1 MASVLNVDTV
11 SDKAGTGPVAL
22 TKQQAAKVYFNVD
35 QTAGS
40 ILVGSFN
47 VSGATDNSTGDFT
60 VSFSSNL
67 SSANDTAAP
76 LGARNYTLQI
86 HDTHITT
93 SSIELYSRTS
103 TPAVG
108 DQTHNTGALFG
119 ALA

>member
-1 MASVLNVDTV
+1 MSTLHANTV
-11 SDKAGTGPVAL
+11 ETSSGGPVTL

-35 QTAGS
+35 QTVGS

-60 VSFSSNL
+60 VNFSSNF

-76 LGARNYTLQI
+76 LGSRNYTLQI
-86 HDTHITT
+86 HDTLITT
-93 SSIELYSRTS
+93 SSIELYSRNV

-108 DQTHNTGALFG
+108 DQTHNTGTVFG
-119 ALA
+119 DLA